1 MVPDCG
7 SMQIRFVAFD
17 ECDLRKY
24 DGYGGNTPTVG
35 RNRRL
40 RHHSNP
46 DTKVF
51 KALWCREKLD
61 TLI

>member
-1 MVPDCG
+1 MED
-7 SMQIRFVAFD
+7 SVAFS

-35 RNRRL
+35 HNRRL
-40 RHHSNP
+40 RHHFNP

-51 KALWCREKLD
+51 L
-61 TLI
+61 